1 MLITAFLIYFLLPHE
16 RNNHRAKLLHPLVIG
31 LSILMFLV
39 GQIVLSSLPK
49 FTPVVLGYSS
59 NISPEE
65 IVRLTNEERTKGGVA
80 EVRMDPDLTKAALVK
95 AKDMFAKNYWAHT
108 SPDGTEPW
116 KFFVDVG
123 YKYRFAGENLA
134 RDFAN
139 PEAVVTAWVN
149 SKSHKDNLLSS
160 RYQDIGVAV
169 VKGELDG
176 VETALVVQFFGTK
189 MVNSQTIESNM
200 GAETFSSL
208 TLPKEATI
216 AGLSAKEKGKS
227 ILLSPFST
235 TKNIAVFF
243 VSLFFL
249 VLSLD
254 MVIIR
259 HQNVARVSSKSFAHF
274 IFFGMILVVLYL
286 SKEGL
291 IL

>member
-16 RNNHRAKLLHPLVIG
+16 RNNHRAKLLHPIVIG

-39 GQIVLSSLPK
+39 GQIALSSLPK

-59 NISPEE
+59 NINPEE
-65 IVRLTNEERTKGGVA
+65 IVRLTNEERTKAGVA
-80 EVRMDPDLTKAALVK
+80 EVKLDPELTKAALAK
-95 AKDMFAKNYWAHT
+95 AAHMFAKNYWAHT
-108 SPDGTEPW
+108 APDGTEPW
-116 KFFVDVG
+116 KFFVDAG
-123 YKYRFAGENLA
+123 YQYRFAGENLA

-139 PEAVVTAWVN
+139 PEAVVTAWMN

-169 VKGELDG
+169 AKGELDG
-176 VETALVVQFFGTK
+176 VETTLVVQLFGTK
-189 MVNSQTIESNM
+189 MANSKVIEKNI

-208 TLPKEATI
+208 TLPKEATV
-216 AGLSAKEKGKS
+216 AGSAKEKGKS

-235 TKNIAVFF
+235 TKHIAVFF

-254 MVIIR
+254 MVIIK

>member
-1 MLITAFLIYFLLPHE
+1 MIITAFLIYFLLPHE

-39 GQIVLSSLPK
+39 GQIALSSLPK

-59 NISPEE
+59 NINPEE
-65 IVRLTNEERTKGGVA
+65 IVRLTNEERVKAGGV
-80 EVRMDPDLTKAALVK
+80 EVRIDSDLTKAALAK
-95 AKDMFAKNYWAHT
+95 ADNMFAKNYWAHT
-108 SPDGTEPW
+108 SPDGIEPW

-134 RDFAN
+134 RDFAD
-139 PEAVVTAWVN
+139 PEAVVTAWMN
-149 SKSHKDNLLSS
+149 SRSHKDNLLSP

-176 VETALVVQFFGTK
+176 VETTLVVQFFGTK
-189 MVNSQTIESNM
+189 MAKTTLTQSNIE
-200 GAETFSSL
+200 AETSAPLSV
-208 TLPKEATI
+208 PKEAI
-216 AGLSAKEKGKS
+216 VAGLSKEKGKS

-235 TKNIAVFF
+235 TKNVAIFF

-254 MVIIR
+254 MVIIK
-259 HQNVARVSSKSFAHF
+259 HQNVSRVSSKSFAHF